1 MHLSGCLIIVT
12 FLSSGVSAFYPYTFN
27 HSRED
32 TGSGKL
38 ESRFNAEAGEIKDVV
53 QDGDSVVVTLPLKKA
68 PKPVSTDLTNLVE
81 HYKKLNAH
89 V

>member
-1 MHLSGCLIIVT
+1 MHLSGCLIIAT

-27 HSRED
+27 HFGED

-38 ESRFNAEAGEIKDVV
+38 KSRFDTEAGEIKDVV
-53 QDGDSVVVTLPLKKA
+53 QDGDSVVTLPLKKA
-68 PKPVSTDLTNLVE
+68 PKAVSTDLINLVE